1 MKMVGIQ
8 AVYLIALNIF
18 QYRERI
24 RHLFITVLENDTK
37 YLRRKNVVFIVPT
50 HQCYVF
56 YHTCT
61 KIPGTQS
68 HIIFFCK
75 LLNKPFIYLHV
86 CKLTYRRPSILKG
99 WVPAYLY
106 ILKVSTLYLLQL
118 PTCVF
123 LVNDIIN
130 NCLCRIPLVPC
141 PCYMIY
147 AVGQPFENC

>member
-8 AVYLIALNIF
+8 AVYLIALYIF
-18 QYRERI
+18 QYMECI
-24 RHLFITVLENDTK
+24 RHLFITALENDTK
-37 YLRRKNVVFIVPT
+37 YLRRKLSRLFL
-50 HQCYVF
+50 
-56 YHTCT
+56 HTCT

-68 HIIFFCK
+68 HIIIFANCQNIFRRLQRNQRTDDHQFK
-75 LLNKPFIYLHV
+75 RVGGMGWLPVHFKSIY
-86 CKLTYRRPSILKG
+86 TI
-99 WVPAYLY
+99 
-106 ILKVSTLYLLQL
+106 YLLQL
-118 PTCVF
+118 PPCVY